1 MHAASPYFAIVI
13 VSIKGMGLTTPAHDT
28 AQHPTRARRLA
39 RNAKPKHAPDR
50 PGDRLQDEHE
60 EEEGESRETERD
72 GGGVEGGV
80 IHHLVKRFGKAHRG
94 EVCLV
99 VLLLLQ

>member
-1 MHAASPYFAIVI
+1 
-13 VSIKGMGLTTPAHDT
+13 
-28 AQHPTRARRLA
+28 
-39 RNAKPKHAPDR
+39 
-50 PGDRLQDEHE
+50 LQDEHE